1 MLNYIL
7 IGVIGL
13 ILGYTV
19 LPKLCGYGKVSGE
32 LEFYDV
38 DNEENPVMTAV
49 LYEHPTVIRKRK
61 HVIFKVTQK

>member
-7 IGVIGL
+7 IGAIGL

-19 LPKLCGYGKVSGE
+19 LPRLCGYGKVSGE
-32 LEFYDV
+32 LEFYDF
-38 DNEENPVMTAV
+38 DNEENPVMMAI
-49 LYEHPTVIRKRK
+49 LYEHPTIIRKRK